1 MDGKRAAAGMTKKRG
16 RRLPR
21 MTEILITLA
30 VLLILGAG
38 CLLTSIEVHDVD
50 AKHISVE
57 DNHDQNCH

>member
-1 MDGKRAAAGMTKKRG
+1 
-16 RRLPR
+16 

-38 CLLTSIEVHDVD
+38 CLLTNIEVHD
-50 AKHISVE
+50 VE